1 MKAFRSVGWSI
12 CMTLPLGTCNRDTD
26 SATMAQELGQVA
38 AFSEMVAAGVKR
50 IALSAPMES
59 AQMEKFLPEAEK
71 IAQEYGVSLY
81 RERDFIQTDLFPA
94 TVAAGKELCVL
105 YRDKDLS
112 AYLQLKQDQAALV
125 AANAY
130 AGKEREAIARRL
142 GRLLGYPPDG
152 INRLLAKATAFR
164 TLHDFGV
171 REEQITLFYKDL
183 EAAARF
189 YGETLGLQQVAQ
201 DAHSRTF
208 RVGSTSLLTLMDSSH
223 PFAEKP
229 KTVAIALLTEQL
241 EAWWSYIQ
249 EKNVVVKYPLK
260 VTSGGPHD
268 SFVAIDPE
276 GYLLEFERFHQH
288 PENEKFIPVL
298 SESPTVFAQPGSTV
312 PDTLGFKGM
321 ITWLY
326 YRDLLAM
333 QGFYEEVLGFER
345 VADQGWTKIYQVSPT
360 GFVGLV
366 DERRGMLQF
375 TEEKA
380 VILSFSLD
388 NPTECSQYLRTY
400 SPFVV
405 LESDSVG
412 VAARDPEF
420 YRMELK

>member
-12 CMTLPLGTCNRDTD
+12 CMTLLLGTCNRDTD

-38 AFSEMVAAGVKR
+38 AFSEMVAAGVKT
-50 IALSAPMES
+50 IALSSPMES
-59 AQMEKFLPEAEK
+59 ARMEKFLPEAEK

-130 AGKEREAIARRL
+130 TGKEREAIARRL

-152 INRLLAKATAFR
+152 INRLLAKETAFR
-164 TLHDFGV
+164 TLQDFGV
-171 REEQITLFYKDL
+171 REEQVTLFFKDL
-183 EAAARF
+183 GTATRF
-189 YGETLGLQQVAQ
+189 YGETLGLQQIGQ

-208 RVGSTSLLTLMDSSH
+208 RVGSSSLLKLMDSSH
-223 PFAEKP
+223 PLAEKP
-229 KTVAIALLTEQL
+229 KTVAIALLTDQL
-241 EAWWSYIQ
+241 EDWWSYIQ
-249 EKNVVVKYPLK
+249 EKNVGVKYPLK
-260 VTSGGPHD
+260 VKPGGPHD
-268 SFVAIDPE
+268 GFVALDPE
-276 GYLLEFERFHQH
+276 GHLLEFERFHQH

-298 SESPTVFAQPGSTV
+298 GESPTVLAQPGSPV

-333 QGFYEEVLGFER
+333 QGFYEEVLGFKR

-366 DERRGMLQF
+366 DERRGMLKF
-375 TEEKA
+375 TGEKA
-380 VILSFSLD
+380 VILSFSLE
-388 NPTECSQYLRTY
+388 NPTECMQYLHAY
-400 SPFVV
+400 SSLVV
-405 LESDSVG
+405 LESDSVSMA
-412 VAARDPEF
+412 VQDPEY
-420 YRMELK
+420 YRMELE